1 MNQVSVSRKSK
12 LSQLIQTMKKKL
24 DLPCFDPST
33 DRDRQKLDPEPGG
46 GDVMQGP
53 EVCRNQPIRRGT
65 GTDR

>member
-1 MNQVSVSRKSK
+1 M
-12 LSQLIQTMKKKL
+12 LKKFL
-24 DLPCFDPST
+24 DLPVEICFDPST
-33 DRDRQKLDPEPGG
+33 DCDRQKLDPEPGG